1 MPEQTL
7 GSRPDERNRKAESV
21 PLRSAGLADFSPAD
35 RLPPV
40 IPEDHVWLNPLIHQ
54 RWLFMA
60 GKIERQPELLEI
72 PLKNIARWIA
82 MDRLGDVRPLILWRE
97 RIERARSSESAFA
110 DLLAFL
116 RDDGEEARF
125 MKSSSPFPGVLSEE
139 EMDRFLC
146 AWTH

>member
-1 MPEQTL
+1 M
-7 GSRPDERNRKAESV
+7 
-21 PLRSAGLADFSPAD
+21 
-35 RLPPV
+35 
-40 IPEDHVWLNPLIHQ
+40 IPEDHVWLNPLIHE

-97 RIERARSSESAFA
+97 RIEKAKSSKEAFA

-116 RDDGEEARF
+116 RDEGEEARF
-125 MKSSSPFPGVLSEE
+125 MKSCSPFPGVLSEE